1 MASDK
6 VLLEILNNRFT
17 GIVEEMGY
25 VIHRAS
31 FTVFVKETWDFDSGL
46 LTPDGAVFC
55 YPRNIGVTNMLGID
69 MGPAIRTLKT
79 LEPGDVIVTNDPHTT
94 QGMCTHLPDIML
106 FKPLFANGKLLC
118 FAWCFVHSSDVG
130 GLVPGSIAP
139 TAYDRFQEGL
149 AIPPTKLVK
158 RGELNEELLRII
170 LANCR
175 IPEQNWGDM
184 KALLAALTIAERR
197 INQVVSQYGATE
209 VEQAISGLM
218 AYGAQRAREILSEIP
233 DGEYIFSDYVE
244 ADYASPYFVRI
255 KVRVVARHGE
265 LTLDF
270 SGTDTQ
276 VRAAMNLPTY
286 GKPNQ
291 WIVLGIVNF
300 LRTSDRALPLNRGIL
315 ASVKVKIPEGTLL
328 NPAPFVATGVRHTT
342 GYRVADAVLGALSQA
357 MPERI
362 PAAGAGQVAIVL
374 YSHLDPR
381 TGGYNVNV
389 LQPMQGGCGAR
400 PTKDGIDGVNFS
412 AGSLRN
418 VPTESIELEA
428 PIIVNRYMLADQ
440 VAAGKYRGGSGV
452 IFEFQSLAPNA
463 IVTARGMDRFKLR
476 PYGRKGA
483 HPGSLGETLV
493 NPSTP
498 GESNIGKIDILKLQ
512 PGDVVRITA
521 PGGAGYGSPLDRD
534 PEMVLNDVAN
544 GFVSMADA
552 DEIYGVVLA
561 GKRVDK
567 DATVTRRK
575 ALRNSRSSEDFV
587 LGPER
592 KSYEERLPPQV
603 QDLVAELL
611 AAYPAATRQYL
622 RDRTYERID
631 AEAELRGG
639 PDYILRRQLAAILEA
654 IATQGRSREQVSVE
668 RPQAVRGGSSMGVP
682 T

>member
-46 LTPDGAVFC
+46 LTPEGAMFC

-69 MGPAIRTLKT
+69 MGPAIRALKT
-79 LEPGDVIVTNDPHTT
+79 LAPGDVIVTNDPHTT

-106 FKPLFANGKLLC
+106 FKPLFADGKLLC

-158 RGELNEELLRII
+158 GGELNEELLRII

-197 INQVVSQYGATE
+197 IGQVVGQYGASA
-209 VEQAISGLM
+209 VEDGIRGLI
-218 AYGAQRAREILSEIP
+218 AYGAERARQILREIP
-233 DGEYIFSDYVE
+233 DGEYVFSDYVE
-244 ADYASPYFVRI
+244 ADYASRYFVRI
-255 KVRVVARHGE
+255 KVKVVARGGE
-265 LTLDF
+265 LMLDF

-291 WIVLGIVNF
+291 WVVLGIVNF

-357 MPERI
+357 VPQRI

-428 PIIVNRYMLADQ
+428 PIVVNRYMLADRA
-440 VAAGKYRGGSGV
+440 AAGQFRGGSGV
-452 IFEFQSLAPNA
+452 VFEFQSLAPNA

-483 HPGSLGETLV
+483 HPGSLGEALV
-493 NPSTP
+493 NPGTP
-498 GESNIGKIDILKLQ
+498 AESNIGKIDILKLQ

-521 PGGAGYGSPLDRD
+521 PGGAGYGSPLERD
-534 PEMVLNDVAN
+534 PELVLNDVAN
-544 GFVSMADA
+544 GFVSAAEA
-552 DEIYGVVLA
+552 DEIYGVVLRE
-561 GKRVDK
+561 KRVDK
-567 DATVTRRK
+567 AATAARRK
-575 ALRNSRSSEDFV
+575 ALINRRSSEEFV

-592 KSYEERLPPQV
+592 KAYEERLPPLV

-622 RDRTYERID
+622 RDSLYARI
-631 AEAELRGG
+631 ESESELRGT
-639 PDYILRRQLAAILEA
+639 PAQALRRKLASLLEA
-654 IATQGRSREQVSVE
+654 AATQGRSGARARLDQALAASV
-668 RPQAVRGGSSMGVP
+668 GSNAGAK
-682 T
+682 

>member
-1 MASDK
+1 MPSEK

-46 LTPDGAVFC
+46 LTPEGEMFC

-69 MGPAIRTLKT
+69 MGPAIRCAGD

-94 QGMCTHLPDIML
+94 LGMCTHLPDIML
-106 FKPLFANGKLLC
+106 FKPLFFGGKLLC

-139 TAYDRFQEGL
+139 TAYDRYQEGL
-149 AIPPTKLVK
+149 TIPPTKLVK
-158 RGELNEELLRII
+158 AGALNEELLRII

-184 KALLAALTIAERR
+184 KALLAALNIAERR
-197 INQVVSQYGATE
+197 IGQVVAQYGQDP
-209 VEQAISGLM
+209 VEKGMRGLM
-218 AYGAQRAREILSEIP
+218 TYGERRAREILTAIP
-233 DGEYIFSDYVE
+233 DGEYRFSDYVE
-244 ADYASPYFVRI
+244 ADFVSKYFVRVN
-255 KVRVVARHGE
+255 VRVVVEQGN
-265 LTLDF
+265 LLLDF
-270 SGTDTQ
+270 TGTDTQ

-286 GKPNQ
+286 GRPNQ
-291 WIVLGIVNF
+291 WVVLGVVNF

-315 ASVKVKIPEGTLL
+315 RSVKVNIPEGTLL

-342 GYRVADAVLGALSQA
+342 GYRVSDAVLGALSQA
-357 MPERI
+357 VPERI

-374 YSHLDPR
+374 YSHLNPR
-381 TGGYNVNV
+381 TGGYNVSV
-389 LQPMQGGCGAR
+389 LQPMQGGCGGR

-428 PIIVNRYMLADQ
+428 PIIVNKYMLADTA
-440 VAAGKYRGGSGV
+440 AAGRYRGGAGV
-452 IFEFQSLAPNA
+452 VFEFQSLAPNA

-483 HPGSLGETLV
+483 HPGNLGETLI
-493 NPSTP
+493 NPGKP
-498 GESNIGKIDILKLQ
+498 NQANIGKIDILKLN

-521 PGGAGYGSPLDRD
+521 PGGAGYGDPLDRE
-534 PEMVLNDVAN
+534 PEMVLTDVEN
-544 GFVSMADA
+544 GFVSGEEA
-552 DEIYGVVLA
+552 EEVYGV
-561 GKRVDK
+561 RVSDGGV
-567 DATVTRRK
+567 DVAATQ
-575 ALRNSRSSEDFV
+575 ALRDGLRNRRSTEEFV
-587 LGPER
+587 FGQER
-592 KSYEERLPPQV
+592 ADYEARLPAPI

-611 AAYPAATRQYL
+611 SAYPAATRQFL
-622 RDRTYERID
+622 RDRLYAHIETD
-631 AEAELRGG
+631 AELRSRAVVA
-639 PDYILRRQLAAILEA
+639 IRRELQAMLDQS
-654 IATQGRSREQVSVE
+654 IAQGRAGMAAE
-668 RPQAVRGGSSMGVP
+668 
-682 T
+682 